1 MANNQTKRP
10 DKNGRASGRA
20 SDNKMTVSTIALV
33 VGILLVLFGIWQ
45 LAERFLGIWFA
56 DIWQILSLI
65 FSIVWP
71 LLIIAGGVSLMLV
84 ARKGNLSLPTERK
97 LYRSTRSK
105 KLGGVSGGIA
115 EYLGTDPAIVRAV
128 TIVLAILCWYV
139 ILPLYILFWIIIE
152 PDPYNYNNW
161 V

>member
-1 MANNQTKRP
+1 MANNGTKKP
-10 DKNGRASGRA
+10 DKNGRAA
-20 SDNKMTVSTIALV
+20 DNKMTVSTIALV
-33 VGILLVLFGIWQ
+33 VGILLVLFGVWR

-56 DIWQILSLI
+56 DIWQIISLV

-71 LLIIAGGVSLMLV
+71 LLIIAGGVFLMLI
-84 ARKGNLSLPTERK
+84 ARQGKLSLPTERK
-97 LYRSTRSK
+97 LYRSTRNK
-105 KLGGVSGGIA
+105 KIGGVGGGIA

-139 ILPLYILFWIIIE
+139 ILPLYVLFWIIIE
-152 PDPYNYNNW
+152 PDPHNYNNW